1 MSLFALGLNHNTAS
15 LEKREKAYFSDNE
28 SKELLKEMLSLSF
41 VEEAIILSTCNRTEL
56 YCELEDPEYMDELSK
71 WVLDYKGLDKD
82 SYEELFYKLSDDKA
96 VKHAL
101 NVASGLDSMVLGEP
115 QILGQ
120 LKIAYKNAQEVGAL
134 GKNLNRLFQYA
145 FSAAKE
151 IRTDTKIGL
160 NPLSIAGVAV
170 SLTDEFY
177 KDLSNKNALL
187 VGSGETIFIAA
198 KKLAQKKI
206 GNITICNRSK
216 QSANEIAKNISAQV
230 AHISEI
236 SKFLTQADIIISA
249 TASNL
254 PVIGKGAIETA
265 MSKRKHKPIYIVDL
279 AVPRDV
285 EPEVKRIP
293 NIYLYTIDNIQDLVS
308 ENYETRVKA
317 ANDASSI
324 IDLKVQDY
332 MNWRKAQT
340 AFSVIRMYRNYADQI
355 KNESLKKALQQLRNG
370 KDPEEIIKQLSS
382 NITSKL
388 THNPTQALNKAGQS
402 SDRKV
407 IELIC
412 DIFLQDKN

>member
-71 WVLDYKGLDKD
+71 WVLDYKGLDKE

-216 QSANEIAKNISAQV
+216 QSANEIAKTFPELFQSANTPHLSALFPSGTPSSASIKILHCSNVAISTA
-230 AHISEI
+230 ET
-236 SKFLTQADIIISA
+236 LSA
-249 TASNL
+249 VSFKL
-254 PVIGKGAIETA
+254 PK
-265 MSKRKHKPIYIVDL
+265 
-279 AVPRDV
+279 
-285 EPEVKRIP
+285 
-293 NIYLYTIDNIQDLVS
+293 
-308 ENYETRVKA
+308 
-317 ANDASSI
+317 
-324 IDLKVQDY
+324 
-332 MNWRKAQT
+332 
-340 AFSVIRMYRNYADQI
+340 
-355 KNESLKKALQQLRNG
+355 SL
-370 KDPEEIIKQLSS
+370 
-382 NITSKL
+382 
-388 THNPTQALNKAGQS
+388 
-402 SDRKV
+402 
-407 IELIC
+407 
-412 DIFLQDKN
+412 